1 MLPKVIR
8 RLSIFVL
15 VVLAVLAAVPALAAE
30 PEDIAVEL
38 EFRNYAAE
46 SGTSVDINALEELIV
61 DVDAVGQSVY
71 FVVLASDP
79 TGGNDLF
86 AARLLD
92 LQLAGTVVVIS
103 PNEIGAASSI
113 FEDAAVGNA
122 VDAAYDKFL
131 DRDDIGAF
139 RAFAQDL
146 PNSVQ
151 PGTGSTAAVE
161 EPAPASQAS
170 GGGGGWFFLLFI
182 LFIVGG
188 IGFMLWRNSRR
199 DEAVAEGRVDE
210 AQDELK
216 GQLDVIANE
225 ILDLSDRVTVAENDE
240 ALAHFRAASDTFS
253 EVTDAAETA
262 TALADLEAL
271 SDRLDRAR
279 WQLEAAEAL
288 IEGREVPPEPEDRP
302 AHCFFDPAHRAGV
315 EEAEI
320 RTPAGSK
327 TVSVCRECA
336 AKLRKGETPTPRS
349 INVGGRP
356 VPAPRAPRSYGGGG
370 LDWLG
375 AFSIILGGRDNGTSY
390 DFGSTRRANRS
401 SGSRGGVGS
410 MLGRLGTRSRGTA
423 PIGGTRS
430 TTRSTPRRAATKR
443 TAPRSTSSSTP
454 APKVKG
460 RARRR
465 R

>member
-8 RLSIFVL
+8 RISIFVL
-15 VVLAVLAAVPALAAE
+15 VVCAVLSAVPALATE
-30 PEDIAVEL
+30 PEDIAFEL

-46 SGTSVDINALEELIV
+46 PGTSVDINALEELIV
-61 DVDAVGQSVY
+61 DVDAAGQAVY

-103 PNEIGAASSI
+103 PNEIGAASTV
-113 FEDAAVGNA
+113 FEDAVVSDA
-122 VDAAYDKFL
+122 VDAAYDQFL

-139 RAFAQDL
+139 RAFARQL
-146 PNSVQ
+146 PN
-151 PGTGSTAAVE
+151 
-161 EPAPASQAS
+161 S

-182 LFIVGG
+182 LLIVGG

-199 DEAVAEGRVDE
+199 VEAVAEGRVDE

-240 ALAHFRAASDTFS
+240 ALAHFRAAGDTFS

-327 TVSVCRECA
+327 MVSVCRECA
-336 AKLRKGETPTPRS
+336 TKLRKGETPTPRS

-375 AFSIILGGRDNGTSY
+375 AFSIILGGRDDGTPY

-410 MLGRLGTRSRGTA
+410 VLGRLGTRGGGTA

-430 TTRSTPRRAATKR
+430 TTRSTPRRATTKR
-443 TAPRSTSSSTP
+443 TSTRSTSTSTP

>member
-1 MLPKVIR
+1 MIR
-8 RLSIFVL
+8 RSSLLVL

-46 SGTSVDINALEELIV
+46 PGTSVDINALEELIV
-61 DVDAVGQSVY
+61 DVDAVGQGVY

-92 LQLAGTVVVIS
+92 LQLEGTVIVIS
-103 PNEIGAASSI
+103 PNEIGAASTV
-113 FEDAAVGNA
+113 FEDAAVNDA
-122 VDAAYDKFL
+122 VDSAYDKFL
-131 DRDDIGAF
+131 DRDDVGAF
-139 RAFAQDL
+139 REFARDL
-146 PNSVQ
+146 PNSAQ
-151 PGTGSTAAVE
+151 PATGSTAAVD
-161 EPAPASQAS
+161 EPVPASQSS
-170 GGGGGWFFLLFI
+170 GGGGGWFFLMFI
-182 LFIVGG
+182 LLIVGG

-225 ILDLSDRVTVAENDE
+225 ILDLSDRVTVAENE
-240 ALAHFRAASDTFS
+240 VALAHFRAASDTFS

-327 TVSVCRECA
+327 MVSVCRECA

-375 AFSIILGGRDNGTSY
+375 AFSIILGGRDRGTSY
-390 DFGSTRRANRS
+390 DFGSTRSANR
-401 SGSRGGVGS
+401 SRGGVGS
-410 MLGRLGTRSRGTA
+410 VLGRLGTRGSGTS

-430 TTRSTPRRAATKR
+430 ASRSTPRRTTTKR
-443 TAPRSTSSSTP
+443 TSTRSTSTSTP